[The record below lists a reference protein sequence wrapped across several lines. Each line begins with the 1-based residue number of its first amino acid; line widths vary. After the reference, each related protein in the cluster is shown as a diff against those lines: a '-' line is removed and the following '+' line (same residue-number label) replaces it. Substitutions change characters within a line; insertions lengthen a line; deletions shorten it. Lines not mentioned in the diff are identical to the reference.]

1 MLFISSY
8 VPLYILLII
17 KNVLERC
24 TNSGCFDI
32 SWTKIKNAH
41 YFDEVNDY
49 AILILVALSLVSM
62 FYLMKITQKR
72 GGEHFYKIIEV
83 EDQTGNVYFN
93 YISIYLLSCLGLTL
107 NSIVDVFVLFFVM
120 ILVGYIYVSNHMTYM
135 NPTLQFLGYKVYE
148 GKVNVLSTNE
158 NFQTVIISDKKLL
171 ISIDSS
177 YVGSGKEDF
186 ICLFNRGEE
195 KGESVKKTL

>member
-1 MLFISSY
+1 MRRIMLFISSY

-32 SWTKIKNAH
+32 SRTKIKNAH

-62 FYLMKITQKR
+62 FYLMKITPKR

-83 EDQTGNVYFN
+83 EGQTGNVYFN

-148 GKVNVLSTNE
+148 GKVNALSTNE
-158 NFQTVIISDKKLL
+158 NFQSVIIVDKKL
-171 ISIDSS
+171 SVNVGTS

-186 ICLFNRGEE
+186 ICLFEQNNE
-195 KGESVKKTL
+195 